1 MTRISREIQPP
12 EPEEREV
19 NLSEPQRDA
28 MLQLGETPSG
38 HSFISPEVLEELLAM
53 DLVYWWTPKDLD
65 FTLAGKKVFNEL
77 ARK

>member
-1 MTRISREIQPP
+1 MTRISPEIQPP
-12 EPEEREV
+12 EPKERKV

-38 HSFISPEVLEELLAM
+38 HSFIPPEILEELLTM

-65 FTLAGKKVFNEL
+65 FTLAGKKVFDEL
-77 ARK
+77 VGK